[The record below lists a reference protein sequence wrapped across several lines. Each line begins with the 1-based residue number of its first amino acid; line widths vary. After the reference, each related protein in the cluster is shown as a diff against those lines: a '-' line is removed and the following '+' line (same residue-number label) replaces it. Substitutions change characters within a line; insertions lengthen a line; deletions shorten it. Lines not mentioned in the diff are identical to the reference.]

1 MQLDGYVQALREDL
15 AAIAAVGD
23 DAVAQAARL
32 LAVALES
39 ALGRRLVEALNEAA
53 LELGD
58 QLDAAHVEVRLAG
71 SEPQLV
77 VVPDEPA
84 PAAAPDEEYG
94 ARITLRLPE
103 SLKARLEAAA
113 AREGVSVNTLLVQIL
128 THGTGERRRSGGGR
142 RLTGYGQS

>member
-1 MQLDGYVQALREDL
+1 MQLDGYVRALREDL
-15 AAIAAVGD
+15 AAVAAVGD

-32 LAVALES
+32 LALALDS
-39 ALGRRLVEALNEAA
+39 ALGRRLLEALNEAA

-58 QLDAAHVEVRLAG
+58 QLDGAHVEVRLAG

-77 VVPDEPA
+77 VVHDERP
-84 PAAAPDEEYG
+84 PAAAPDEGYD

-103 SLKARLEAAA
+103 SLKARLEALA
-113 AREGVSVNTLLVQIL
+113 ARDGVSVNTLLVQIL
-128 THGTGERRRSGGGR
+128 SQGTDHRRHGGGR